1 MPNPACRR
9 VAITGLGVLSPV
21 GNDKDTFF
29 ANLLAGKSGIRYLDH
44 DNAGQPGA
52 PIAGVVDFDPA
63 VHFSKMQL
71 TALDRFSQ
79 FALVATA
86 QAVADAGLDFAR
98 EQVDRVGVYLGSGLG
113 GAYAM
118 EQGYEELFL
127 RGDERIKPFTVL
139 ASMCNAAAAQ
149 VSMAYGLTGPTQTYS
164 TACSSSAMAL
174 GEAARAIRHGYAD
187 IMIAGGA
194 EALLTR
200 GVISAWTALRTLA
213 PADPVDVCAS
223 CRPFSKDRNGLV
235 LGEGA
240 AIFILEDWAR
250 AQARGVPVYAELAGY
265 GAASDA
271 AHITK
276 PDAVGQARTMAA
288 ALRDAALQPED
299 IGYINAHGTATVAG
313 DIVES
318 EAIKAVFGSRASRL
332 PVSSTKSM
340 HGHLMGATAAVE
352 FLAAVL
358 ALARGAL
365 PPTAH
370 LRVPDPACD
379 LDHVANTAR
388 RNVTLRAVMSNSFA
402 FGGSN
407 AVLVACQPERL

>member
-1 MPNPACRR
+1 MPSPACRR

-21 GNDKDTFF
+21 GNDKETFF
-29 ANLLAGKSGIRYLDH
+29 VNLLAGRSGIRYLNN

-52 PIAGVVDFDPA
+52 PIAGVVDFDPTA
-63 VHFSKMQL
+63 HFSKMQL

-79 FALVATA
+79 FALVAAA
-86 QAVADAGLDFAR
+86 QAVADAGLDFAH
-98 EQVDRVGVYLGSGLG
+98 ENLDRAGAYLGTGLG

-127 RGDERIKPFTVL
+127 RGGERVKPFTVL
-139 ASMCNAAAAQ
+139 TSMCNAAAAQ
-149 VSMAYGLTGPTQTYS
+149 VSMAYGLTGPTQSYS
-164 TACSSSAMAL
+164 TACSSSAVAL

-187 IMIAGGA
+187 IMIAGGT

-200 GVISAWTALRTLA
+200 GVLSAWNALRTLA
-213 PADPVDVCAS
+213 PADTLDVSAS

-250 AQARGVPVYAELAGY
+250 AQARGASVYAELAGY

-276 PDAVGQARTMAA
+276 PDAAGQARTMTA
-288 ALRDAALQPED
+288 ALRDAGLQPED

-313 DIVES
+313 DIVEA
-318 EAIKAVFGSRASRL
+318 EAIRAVFGDRTSRL

-358 ALARGAL
+358 ALVHGAI

-370 LRVPDPACD
+370 LRVPDPACE
-379 LDHVANTAR
+379 LDHVTNTAR
-388 RNVTLRAVMSNSFA
+388 RDVALQAIMSNSFA

-407 AVLVACQPERL
+407 AVLVACQPDQL